1 MCASKPFTLNYITYG
16 SKINAETIRQLLEH
30 SLTNIGPG
38 KRLPTPICIWGKHGI
53 GKTELVREWAQEKG
67 FAFVYIA
74 PAQFEE
80 MGDLVGMPT
89 LQQNPEGQSVTRFA
103 PPAWVPR
110 QEGPGILLLDDV
122 NRADDR
128 ILRGIM
134 QLLQYYE
141 LVSWSLPAQWLI
153 VLTANPDGGDYSVTT
168 LDEAMLNRMLH
179 VTMEFDAG
187 AWARWAERNGVDE
200 RGRNFVL
207 AYPELVNGRR
217 TTPRSL
223 VQFFQSIEQFEDFR
237 ENLPL
242 IKLLADAFLDDST
255 TQAFVQFIHQ
265 KLDRLPGPADFLG
278 SDNFEGAVQRLE
290 RLLFDGETKR
300 LDMLSVVV
308 SRMINYLL
316 ENPQPLGNEQFERLA
331 RFIQLDLLPNDL
343 RLYMAQ
349 TLTGS
354 KKPEL
359 AKLYSI
365 PAIGKLLLEKM

>member
-1 MCASKPFTLNYITYG
+1 MNEITYG
-16 SKINAETIRQLLEH
+16 SKATAETIRQLLEH
-30 SLTNIGPG
+30 SFTQIGQSN
-38 KRLPTPICIWGKHGI
+38 RRPTPICIWGKHGI
-53 GKTELVREWAQEKG
+53 GKTELVREWAEEKKCR
-67 FAFVYIA
+67 FVYVA

-89 LQQNPEGQSVTRFA
+89 LQQTPEGQNFTRFA
-103 PPAWVPR
+103 PPAWVPKE
-110 QEGPGILLLDDV
+110 EGPGILLLDDV

-141 LVSWSLPAQWLI
+141 LVSWSLPSKWLI

-168 LDEAMLNRMLH
+168 LDDAMLNRMLH

-187 AWARWAERNGVDE
+187 AWARWAERTGVDE
-200 RGRNFVL
+200 RGRNFVP

-242 IKLLADAFLDDST
+242 IKLLADAFLDEST

-265 KLDRLPGPADFLG
+265 KLDRLPGPADFLD
-278 SDNFEGAVQRLE
+278 SDTFDASVQRLE
-290 RLLFDGETKR
+290 RLLYDGETKR
-300 LDMLSVVV
+300 LDMLNVVV
-308 SRMINYLL
+308 SRMINFLL
-316 ENPQPLGNEQFERLA
+316 ENPKPLSSGQFDRLA
-331 RFIQLDLLPNDL
+331 QFIQLELLPNDM

-349 TLTGS
+349 TLTTS
-354 KKPEL
+354 KKAEL